1 MDGVV
6 VFADNKVLEVDSFE
20 NKLFNRL
27 KGESSYSVLPVC
39 SIQDLESTIKAIST
53 FKAIILDW
61 NFKNEDAE
69 IEGLEGAKLP
79 DKTPEQTLD
88 VADIYSL
95 IYIYSETE
103 LGAEIKTKLQQRY
116 GQKVQFKKKALDAID
131 EDAAAIIKDC

>member
-53 FKAIILDW
+53 FK
-61 NFKNEDAE
+61 
-69 IEGLEGAKLP
+69 
-79 DKTPEQTLD
+79 
-88 VADIYSL
+88 
-95 IYIYSETE
+95 
-103 LGAEIKTKLQQRY
+103 IKK
-116 GQKVQFKKKALDAID
+116 
-131 EDAAAIIKDC
+131 